1 MNKLEQA
8 KSAIEEVTNQC
19 LEKLEQDPSDIECH
33 SALVSTLE
41 KILCSPTNYS
51 EQEQVDLLNSLKFS
65 ILPLNEDGK
74 KIKLLKQI
82 SWELFTLM
90 IPFLSLTPNL
100 AQEILQSIAQHNNV
114 RETHLMIMER
124 LSWLEWKNQYHSV
137 MEFSS
142 LVNILKIVLNRLDRE
157 KLINFLPETI
167 KAIVCIWPVLDKLED
182 KHKNIIIDSL
192 IQFTEIIAELIE
204 VEKKEFKLSSMPE
217 ELYNQEYY
225 LTNYLVVTSF
235 EKFIRSTHIPMS
247 PTYYEMYHPKFN
259 VPWKHKQSLDTQA
272 IDIARLDKL
281 IKTSIKAHISIDQLV
296 NYINNF
302 VKSPDSSERGRKFPI
317 GDFPILPN
325 GVLVYVASIMYYQFM
340 PQDDSSAEKSVI
352 PLSPEYLF
360 RNLTSIA
367 SKYLSSDVNELEMA
381 DKTLLVL
388 LYLAER
394 NEENTISSD
403 NLESKLSKDGTTIV
417 HLYQAIT
424 TFASTSP
431 NEYLRFIAF
440 QLLSRLITLCKDD
453 AKIFLLKELLTS
465 CPFETM
471 KSAAIGIVKDNIAQG
486 LNKAYKRKSADKS
499 SIFASRVI
507 VDTFL
512 PHILRFESSS
522 VLVNEKE
529 FSEKHG
535 FIMQGLNFYIFL
547 LMRDEKNLTGVWDD
561 KQISET
567 NKEYIVP
574 IKEKCDNWINE
585 CGKKIQELSKNFQ
598 DQTHVDHI
606 PSNLPEE
613 RQTMEFDIS
622 FEEDSLNNMA
632 LTPSQE
638 LKLLQYNLFNMQL
651 VRDAIDR
658 VQQVLVKKNK

>member
-65 ILPLNEDGK
+65 ILPLNEEGK
-74 KIKLLKQI
+74 K
-82 SWELFTLM
+82 
-90 IPFLSLTPNL
+90 
-100 AQEILQSIAQHNNV
+100 HNNV

-182 KHKNIIIDSL
+182 KHKNIIVDSL

-302 VKSPDSSERGRKFPI
+302 VKSPDSSEKGRKFPI

-352 PLSPEYLF
+352 PLSSEYLF

-486 LNKAYKRKSADKS
+486 LNKAYKRKSADKV
-499 SIFASRVI
+499 II

-547 LMRDEKNLTGVWDD
+547 LMRDEKNL
-561 KQISET
+561 QISET

-658 VQQVLVKKNK
+658 VQQVL

>member
-65 ILPLNEDGK
+65 ILPLNEEGK

-182 KHKNIIIDSL
+182 KHKNIIVDSL

-302 VKSPDSSERGRKFPI
+302 VKSPAVKR
-317 GDFPILPN
+317 
-325 GVLVYVASIMYYQFM
+325 
-340 PQDDSSAEKSVI
+340 DDSSAEKSVI
-352 PLSPEYLF
+352 PLSSEYLF